1 MRTENL
7 GTCDIKSATPHTAHK
22 PVNITRFQNVDVD
35 TGRPQEQPSCSHT
48 PFDRADRQRPFLN
61 QPTPVSVNQFLNRAD
76 RANHNPLRYR
86 TNRPQK
92 PQQRLQ
98 RPQRMKRRVA
108 LSTPISQEQ
117 LSLSFAKRLN
127 IETTRGH
134 PPAHMREQTHLIRSR
149 QRRIATP
156 AQLLNETIPKRDQRA
171 THPNIQRTTHRHSPV
186 Q

>member
-1 MRTENL
+1 MFGCVARW
-7 GTCDIKSATPHTAHK
+7 S
-22 PVNITRFQNVDVD
+22 RFGMVSLRSWAGVAIRRCRL
-35 TGRPQEQPSCSHT
+35 RP
-48 PFDRADRQRPFLN
+48 
-61 QPTPVSVNQFLNRAD
+61 PVSVNQFLNRAD

-134 PPAHMREQTHLIRSR
+134 PPAHMREQMHLTGWFR
-149 QRRIATP
+149 
-156 AQLLNETIPKRDQRA
+156 
-171 THPNIQRTTHRHSPV
+171 
-186 Q
+186 